1 MPNIPGHRDRAF
13 SFVKAT
19 RAAPATTPSNPM
31 ISPLPLDLRG
41 NPVETLQFLL
51 VKYTQGA
58 SNLYNGVGAACEID
72 WVSKVPRM
80 TFTASPKNST
90 AEALT
95 TGMDPFQRP
104 LNPSRKASISTFFN
118 NNDNYIANSGLI
130 WLPQPLSVATEDDE
144 RGRLARGY
152 GTVREVASTPNRSVV
167 SLSIPFVDDSV
178 GPRDALCIRLRDSC
192 NHAGTPKAAEPAYT
206 LNGNWFD
213 GCPTCGWSG
222 RPGDIIDG
230 QHRIRGAA
238 DSPTIVRRE
247 TDLPLSVIFGEDFDD
262 TQKAKIFIEVT
273 VTAEKL
279 NELHEKNLIYRSG
292 PAGIAGFSWST
303 SKIAM
308 YKTFAQLCQSGSMLE
323 DLVALLPRN
332 TKGSKPTGVMATV
345 IQLLNWSEES
355 GLTALLGGFSD
366 TRRRNTISN
375 WYDAI
380 KSTIWAG
387 QPAAT
392 MWTASRRP
400 VGPLATPF
408 VTESLI
414 KILPCVLAKLGEAGI
429 TGVPTVPQFSEI
441 TGYLN
446 QLDLRKSSTAM
457 GLWWKGGQNARNQ
470 LTCLLTMLIND
481 MRWDAGAWDNVALPG
496 GLMTNVNSMVT
507 RTVDSI
513 TAQTIT
519 NSPLTASAAT
529 PFTIEWDSAAVCTNN
544 PTTFPINSRGHKAK
558 LKLTEPV
565 SGTDWYINV
574 EQNPMEIDT
583 PLTPSNSAFSSGVSV
598 SAVLEFGDLQ
608 GNDIPF
614 PLPSFV
620 L

>member
-1 MPNIPGHRDRAF
+1 
-13 SFVKAT
+13 
-19 RAAPATTPSNPM
+19 
-31 ISPLPLDLRG
+31 
-41 NPVETLQFLL
+41 
-51 VKYTQGA
+51 
-58 SNLYNGVGAACEID
+58 
-72 WVSKVPRM
+72 
-80 TFTASPKNST
+80 
-90 AEALT
+90 
-95 TGMDPFQRP
+95 
-104 LNPSRKASISTFFN
+104 
-118 NNDNYIANSGLI
+118 
-130 WLPQPLSVATEDDE
+130 
-144 RGRLARGY
+144 
-152 GTVREVASTPNRSVV
+152 
-167 SLSIPFVDDSV
+167 
-178 GPRDALCIRLRDSC
+178 
-192 NHAGTPKAAEPAYT
+192 
-206 LNGNWFD
+206 
-213 GCPTCGWSG
+213 
-222 RPGDIIDG
+222 
-230 QHRIRGAA
+230 
-238 DSPTIVRRE
+238 
-247 TDLPLSVIFGEDFDD
+247 
-262 TQKAKIFIEVT
+262 
-273 VTAEKL
+273 
-279 NELHEKNLIYRSG
+279 
-292 PAGIAGFSWST
+292 
-303 SKIAM
+303 
-308 YKTFAQLCQSGSMLE
+308 
-323 DLVALLPRN
+323 
-332 TKGSKPTGVMATV
+332 
-345 IQLLNWSEES
+345 LLNWSEES